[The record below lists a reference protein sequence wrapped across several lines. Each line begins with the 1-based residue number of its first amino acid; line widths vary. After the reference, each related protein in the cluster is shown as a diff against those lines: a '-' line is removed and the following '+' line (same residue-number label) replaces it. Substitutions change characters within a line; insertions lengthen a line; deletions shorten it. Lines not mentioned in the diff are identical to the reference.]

1 MVEVLVRKNVSSMVP
16 AAPSDPKRA
25 ILSWDGWHV
34 AVATVVLAGAA
45 VVEAPVPVV
54 AVALVVVVVEPREV
68 DVLELDELLVHAP
81 SADPATRAA
90 TAIAAARA
98 VIRMVLLLHTPA

>member
-1 MVEVLVRKNVSSMVP
+1 M
-16 AAPSDPKRA
+16 
-25 ILSWDGWHV
+25 
-34 AVATVVLAGAA
+34 
-45 VVEAPVPVV
+45 PVV
-54 AVALVVVVVEPREV
+54 AVALVVVVEPREV

>member
-1 MVEVLVRKNVSSMVP
+1 MVP

-34 AVATVVLAGAA
+34 TVATVVLDGAA

-54 AVALVVVVVEPREV
+54 AVALVVVEAREV

-81 SADPATRAA
+81 SADPVTRAA

-98 VIRMVLLLHTPA
+98 VIRMVLLLHTPD

>member
-45 VVEAPVPVV
+45 VVEAPVSVV
-54 AVALVVVVVEPREV
+54 AVALVVVVEPREV